1 MVWSEDKIKKLKKM
15 WQVGKP
21 TAEIAK
27 TLGMSKNSII
37 GKVHRLNLKVRPSPI
52 KADTAKPVLQ
62 PYSQTVPEQ
71 PRQSGTVSIT
81 YSITT
86 AQEEL
91 SRLEAAVEPLK
102 AEWKRILNRSRQ
114 HPAWH
119 MCKSTPKPPQPIPL
133 STRARRK
140 QRRRLRP
147 AVTY

>member
-1 MVWSEDKIKKLKKM
+1 MVLYFVALCSFLLGLGAALTSTLLLQRWRRTRELK
-15 WQVGKP
+15 
-21 TAEIAK
+21 
-27 TLGMSKNSII
+27 
-37 GKVHRLNLKVRPSPI
+37 RLKQQLKQI
-52 KADTAKPVLQ
+52 QQKPVLQ
-62 PYSQTVPEQ
+62 PYSQTVPAQ

-91 SRLEAAVEPLK
+91 SRLEAAAERLK

-133 STRARRK
+133 STRARKK
-140 QRRRLRP
+140 QRRKLRP